1 MLDLLP
7 LAAGLTGLAGL
18 SSIPAID
25 IYVTERIYRLST
37 FHRFSTYFSTAIL
50 WLNFTGSLACLPASY
65 TRYVYRYA
73 VELGLI
79 NVGFKSLLDRPRP
92 VDSWLTNKGEYPP
105 VYAIRYTNCATLNQ
119 SFPSGHVA
127 TVYCTYHLLS
137 VSDFPEAAQQLWVVL
152 LGLTIF
158 ARMNLGAHHFSDC
171 MWALLICHCAFRTN

>member
-1 MLDLLP
+1 MLYPLV
-7 LAAGLTGLAGL
+7 LAAGLAGLAGL

-25 IYVTERIYRLST
+25 IYVTERIYRLSQ

-79 NVGFKSLLDRPRP
+79 NVGFKGLLDRPRP
-92 VDSWLTNKGEYPP
+92 VDSWLGDKGVYLP
-105 VYAIRYTNCATLNQ
+105 VYAIRRTTCSTLNQ

-137 VSDFPEAAQQLWVVL
+137 NPYAQQLWVVL
-152 LGLTIF
+152 LGITIF

-171 MWALLICHCAFRTN
+171 MWALLICQSAMTAT